1 MIKKVRSMIIAT
13 EDSEVINQL
22 SSLFLTED
30 YTITIEKSQT
40 KTILKALEQQVD
52 LLILDLAQP
61 DSSKM
66 DLVNIIRKTRPIL
79 G

>member
-1 MIKKVRSMIIAT
+1 MIIAT

-40 KTILKALEQQVD
+40 KTILKALEQQV
-52 LLILDLAQP
+52 LE
-61 DSSKM
+61 M
-66 DLVNIIRKTRPIL
+66 IISLETLSRELESFQTRMEKETT
-79 G
+79 GETE